1 MIESMIESDVNVV
14 MDGLDEYLA
23 SMVSLTAGSRTLNK
37 EQLLKLRQMGREKVG
52 IMIESYVK
60 SVALEM
66 VPQIVEQVKLEMAQP
81 VIEEKEEV
89 SGAKVTIR
97 RRRRTRAEIEA
108 EMAASSEGSESASD
122 ND

>member
-1 MIESMIESDVNVV
+1 MIESDVNVV

-66 VPQIVEQVKLEMAQP
+66 VPQIVELVRAEMAKP
-81 VIEEKEEV
+81 VEAQEQQEV
-89 SGAKVTIR
+89 SGPKVQIR

-108 EMAASSEGSESASD
+108 EMAAEGQSPEESD